1 MTDPSIIHVTAGAT
15 SDRTPQNRRRHR
27 KMAILAVVGLIS
39 AGLIGVVATNSF
51 GQGYGPGFGP
61 GFGHGAG
68 FGLGFGRSWGG
79 PGFWHGGPRGDG
91 TFDPAWVE
99 TRVDHM
105 IRHLAVELGA
115 NAEQQEKLGAIAKST
130 IKDLLPVREKM
141 VAARRQGRDLLTQ
154 PTVDRAALEKL
165 RAEQIATADGAS
177 KRLVQALADAA
188 EVLTPEQRKKLD
200 DILPPG
206 GPGGGWGRMGGRG
219 PGMGG
224 HWWN

>member
-1 MTDPSIIHVTAGAT
+1 MTDPSIHLSAGAT
-15 SDRTPQNRRRHR
+15 SDKPPRHCRRHR
-27 KMAILAVVGLIS
+27 RTAIFVVVGLIT

-51 GQGYGPGFGP
+51 SQGYGPGFGP
-61 GFGHGAG
+61 GFAHGSG
-68 FGLGFGRSWGG
+68 FGPGFGRGWG
-79 PGFWHGGPRGDG
+79 PGFWHGGPRADG

-99 TRVDHM
+99 TRVDRM

-115 NAEQQEKLGAIAKST
+115 NADQQEKLGSIAKGA

-154 PTVDRAALEKL
+154 PTVDRAGLEKL
-165 RAEQIATADGAS
+165 RGEQITTADAAS

-200 DILPPG
+200 DLLPPG
-206 GPGGGWGRMGGRG
+206 GPGAAWGRMGGGG

-224 HWWN
+224 YWRN